1 MLWCMAIRMKEWGML
16 AYPRQ
21 AVQLTLNS
29 LNDWERTGRD
39 MGQGAQQMGRG
50 LGELASTIA
59 RVTQTGQL
67 ADAEAMLQEIGSEA
81 TEELLEQPVRDWN
94 YSWQQA
100 YGPRMQQ
107 LASQYSGEVREKV
120 LQMGAAYGRRFSL
133 EGRRQFEL
141 KRSHQSRSRWQKQ
154 VDSAVMQGDEEA
166 ACQWMEQGRE
176 VFVPEAEMPQQLEE
190 VRNRSLQAAWQ
201 QRLQQ
206 DPYAALTSWQSAEAR
221 RPADAGVLQRLE
233 GEMENTRQEL
243 YHSLASQLASAVE
256 QGQEPDPTV
265 LERAAAAGV
274 LPREQL
280 AGRNQEVAP
289 LSLDRTCDWLRR
301 IDEREAGDD
310 SQLVLSI
317 ALAPLPR
324 EQRRLLLQRVKT
336 TAALPPQQRTAVSRT
351 LWNWYREG
359 RFGCPGDA
367 ESMLHLGRLQEEA
380 LHRMTTASREETDKW
395 LERLSKTADAW
406 LCFDE
411 Q

>member
-39 MGQGAQQMGRG
+39 MGQGAQAMGRG
-50 LGELASTIA
+50 MGELASTIA
-59 RVTQTGQL
+59 QVAQTGQL
-67 ADAEAMLQEIGSEA
+67 ADAEAMLREIGSEA

-120 LQMGAAYGRRFSL
+120 LQMGDAYGRRFSL

-141 KRSHQSRSRWQKQ
+141 KRIRQSRSSWQKQ
-154 VDSAVMQGDEEA
+154 VETAVMQGDEEA
-166 ACQWMEQGRE
+166 ACQWVEQGRD
-176 VFVPEAEMPQQLEE
+176 VFVPESEMQQQLDD
-190 VRNRSLQAAWQ
+190 VRTRSLQAAWQ
-201 QRLQQ
+201 QQLQQ
-206 DPYAALTSWQSAEAR
+206 DPYAALASWQSAEAR
-221 RPADAGVLQRLE
+221 RPADAGALQRLE
-233 GEMENTRQEL
+233 GDMENTRQEL
-243 YHSLASQLASAVE
+243 YHSLASQLASTVE
-256 QGQEPDPTV
+256 QGQEPDPAV

-274 LPREQL
+274 LAREQL
-280 AGRNQEVAP
+280 PAPNREVTP
-289 LSLDRTCDWLRR
+289 LSLDGTCDWLRR

-310 SQLVLSI
+310 SPLVLSI

-324 EQRRLLLQRVKT
+324 EQRRLLLQRVKA

-367 ESMLHLGRLQEEA
+367 ESLLCLGRMQEEA

-395 LERLSKTADAW
+395 LEQLGKNADTW